1 MLCSTQ
7 LISYGILSDP
17 IKEYVLKI
25 DKVSSLEIQN
35 LIKKYLASPFLSITG
50 DKNLCNEIKNRWI
63 EDF

>member
-1 MLCSTQ
+1 MSKF
-7 LISYGILSDP
+7 
-17 IKEYVLKI
+17 KELKI